1 MPSNIGSV
9 QKSTISS
16 GFLDSIGEGKD
27 QFTVAKGFFA
37 DIGNEFLK
45 NLANSANDKK
55 VVASGDLLK
64 NSTFAITGNVLQ
76 IIVPDYYD
84 FPNEGV
90 KGWGSSK
97 NAPGSPYQYKRS
109 SKKGKPNIPAILSSG
124 FGKSISKYKQS
135 GRAKVSTVVKTK
147 DKALGIGL
155 EKKRLSLLETN
166 TLTLMALI
174 KKYGIKETNYFT
186 DAVNATF
193 GKDLELRMTEAFGK
207 DIVFTIDNL
216 NKNK

>member
-9 QKSTISS
+9 QKI
-16 GFLDSIGEGKD
+16 LDIGEGKD
-27 QFTVAKGFFA
+27 QFTIAKGFFT
-37 DIGNEFLK
+37 DIANEFLL
-45 NLANSANDKK
+45 NLEKSANDKK
-55 VVASGDLLK
+55 VVASGNLLR
-64 NSTFAITGNVLQ
+64 NSRFAITGNVLQ
-76 IIVPDYYD
+76 IIVPYYYD

-90 KGWGSSK
+90 RGWGDTK
-97 NAPGSPYQYKRS
+97 NAPGSPYKYKKSNRT
-109 SKKGKPNIPAILSSG
+109 GKPNISAILSSG
-124 FGKSISKYKQS
+124 FGKSISKYIAS
-135 GRAKVSTVVKTK
+135 GKAKVSTVVKTK

-174 KKYGIKETNYFT
+174 KKYGIKQTNYFT

-193 GKDLELRMTEAFGK
+193 GKDLELRMAEAFGK

-216 NKNK
+216 NKKK

>member
-9 QKSTISS
+9 QKI
-16 GFLDSIGEGKD
+16 LDIGEGKD
-27 QFTVAKGFFA
+27 EFTIAKGFFT
-37 DIGNEFLK
+37 DISNEFLL
-45 NLANSANDKK
+45 NLEKSANDKK
-55 VVASGDLLK
+55 VVASGDLLR

-76 IIVPDYYD
+76 IIVPDYFDY
-84 FPNEGV
+84 PNEGV
-90 KGWGSSK
+90 RGVRSSK
-97 NAPGSPYQYKRS
+97 NAPGSPY
-109 SKKGKPNIPAILSSG
+109 
-124 FGKSISKYKQS
+124 KYKTYGMNSEGRAKIKQYIES

-174 KKYGIKETNYFT
+174 KKYGIKQTNYFT

-216 NKNK
+216 NKKK

>member
-9 QKSTISS
+9 QKV
-16 GFLDSIGEGKD
+16 LDIGEGKSE
-27 QFTVAKGFFA
+27 FTFANSVFA
-37 DIGNEFLK
+37 DYGNKFLL
-45 NLANSANDKK
+45 NLAKSANDKK
-55 VVASGDLLK
+55 VVASGNLLSQTK
-64 NSTFAITGNVLQ
+64 FEIEGNVMR

-84 FPNEGV
+84 YPNEGV
-90 KGWGSSK
+90 RGVKSSK
-97 NAPGSPYQYKRS
+97 NAPTSPY
-109 SKKGKPNIPAILSSG
+109 
-124 FGKSISKYKQS
+124 KYKTYRMNDEGRESIRQYIQS
-135 GRAKVSTVVKTK
+135 GRAKIATVTKTK

-155 EKKRLSLLETN
+155 EKKKLSLIDAQTN
-166 TLTLMALI
+166 QLIYMIKRFGI
-174 KKYGIKETNYFT
+174 KKTNYFT